1 MTDVLNVSVRNELGS
16 GRVRRL
22 RRSGRIPAILYGHGE
37 ANVNLS
43 IPTPELKAALR
54 HGHKLVDLKGGVNEK
69 ALIRVVQW
77 DCFGV
82 DVLHL
87 DLTRVSEQ
95 ERVEVTVSL
104 ELKGEAPGTKEGG
117 IIDHYLFDVEIE
129 CPAGEIPDKLVASIK
144 NLHLGQ
150 SITLADVL
158 LPPHVTLLT
167 PIDTVVVSCQAQGP
181 TEEEAEAAAAAGGS
195 AEPEVIG
202 RKAEETEEEAE

>member
-1 MTDVLNVSVRNELGS
+1 MTDVLNVSVRSELGS

-117 IIDHYLFDVEIE
+117 IIDHHLFDVEIE
-129 CPAGEIPDKLVASIK
+129 CPAGEIPEKLVASIK

-150 SITLADVL
+150 SLTLADVP

-167 PIDTVVVSCQAQGP
+167 PIDTVVVSCQAQG
-181 TEEEAEAAAAAGGS
+181 TSDELDEAAEAGGS

-202 RKAEETEEEAE
+202 RKAEEDEEDAE

>member
-37 ANVNLS
+37 ANVSLS

-54 HGHKLVDLKGGVNEK
+54 HGHKLVDLKGDVNEK

-82 DVLHL
+82 GVLHL

-150 SITLADVL
+150 SITLADVP

-181 TEEEAEAAAAAGGS
+181 SEEEAAAEAGRS